1 MAVGTKVGRER
12 GYQNAIK
19 CSTRGTG
26 TLITFGNVWGNVG
39 VLVCNVR
46 AWEDRGAVG

>member
-1 MAVGTKVGRER
+1 MAVGTKIDWER
-12 GYQNAIK
+12 GYQNAME

-26 TLITFGNVWGNVG
+26 TMITFGNVG
-39 VLVCNVR
+39 VLVWNVR